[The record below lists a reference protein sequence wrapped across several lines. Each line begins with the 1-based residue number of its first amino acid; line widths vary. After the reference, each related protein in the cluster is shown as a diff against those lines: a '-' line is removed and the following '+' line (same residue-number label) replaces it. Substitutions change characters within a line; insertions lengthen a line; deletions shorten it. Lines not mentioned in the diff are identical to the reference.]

1 MVATDVKYW
10 PTPELTVARGNH
22 EPILSAYRCVRDG
35 FFNRI
40 TQRFL
45 LAGVSSV

>member
-1 MVATDVKYW
+1 MATDVKYW
-10 PTPELTVARGNH
+10 PTPDATVASGNR
-22 EPILSAYRCVRDG
+22 EPILSAYRSVRDG
-35 FFNRI
+35 LFTRI